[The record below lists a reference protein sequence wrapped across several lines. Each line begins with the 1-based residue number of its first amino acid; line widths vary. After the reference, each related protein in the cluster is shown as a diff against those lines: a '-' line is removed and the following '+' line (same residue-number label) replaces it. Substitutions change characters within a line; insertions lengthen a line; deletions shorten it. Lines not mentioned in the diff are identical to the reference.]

1 MSIFKY
7 TLVLDSFSLGFFVYH
22 YHHLIIIIVVVVVV
36 VVCCCFLSLFFVR
49 KVDMGFWDKHVGCAL
64 CLL

>member
-7 TLVLDSFSLGFFVYH
+7 TLVLDSFSLGFFVYYY

-36 VVCCCFLSLFFVR
+36 CCCFLYLFFVR
-49 KVDMGFWDKHVGCAL
+49 KVDMSFWDKHVGCAL